1 MSTIKRDE
9 IEPLAIFLSVLN
21 VEEALA
27 TPATIA
33 DTVVTPINSTEFDVV
48 LQVNQS
54 IKNMQNVYKYLP
66 VDSNDW
72 INSLNS
78 INQAPDFNVKVM
90 WNSLDLYAL
99 ANQSSGTPTN
109 DSNYFFAS
117 SSFQYNNNNNLDA
130 TSSTD
135 RSGNPV
141 TNFGSDVPLYRAI
154 IQPNNSTLYQT
165 TNIAPQVDFVNE
177 LANAV
182 FGTGGNNS
190 SLFSNEPSLIQSYE
204 NAVFSGM
211 INISANYTSNVGSSY
226 GGVDTGSQNVDSN
239 GNFSYDPS
247 ESNPNDNTNPSYNG
261 LTSAFDV
268 FNQLLNEP
276 SRFELMRCVTSFVTG
291 DVDFDVATYPFY
303 SPTNTG
309 DLGGGSDYLDT
320 DSSNFSNVF
329 GGSNDQIPPTGIN
342 LNINTAAEGYDP
354 NIGGAIVYDSNVNT
368 TGYAYLGG
376 QTITIPSSSIKINL
390 GTGNIDTTL
399 QMQATFNTGYDSNNN
414 SYNMPLLSTI
424 SITEVDSRIVDGTT
438 VSVTL
443 DSNCTTNFYPP
454 DAPGAGGD
462 YRIVAEGVTNN
473 VGTIRL
479 TAKDEIINQFNG
491 DTTTYMKMPFI
502 EDDIVQVVFTIT
514 SNANQL
520 DASGDIIGTSVQRK
534 VLMQCVL
541 KSDESEF
548 ISGNYVY
555 QSNI

>member
-1 MSTIKRDE
+1 S
-9 IEPLAIFLSVLN
+9 
-21 VEEALA
+21 
-27 TPATIA
+27 
-33 DTVVTPINSTEFDVV
+33 
-48 LQVNQS
+48 
-54 IKNMQNVYKYLP
+54 
-66 VDSNDW
+66 
-72 INSLNS
+72 
-78 INQAPDFNVKVM
+78 
-90 WNSLDLYAL
+90 
-99 ANQSSGTPTN
+99 
-109 DSNYFFAS
+109 
-117 SSFQYNNNNNLDA
+117 
-130 TSSTD
+130 
-135 RSGNPV
+135 
-141 TNFGSDVPLYRAI
+141 
-154 IQPNNSTLYQT
+154 
-165 TNIAPQVDFVNE
+165 
-177 LANAV
+177 
-182 FGTGGNNS
+182 NS
-190 SLFSNEPSLIQSYE
+190 SLFSNENILFQSYE
-204 NAVFSGM
+204 NAVLAGM
-211 INISANYTSNVGSSY
+211 INIGADYTSNVGTSY
-226 GGVDTGSQNVDSN
+226 GGVDTGIQSIDEY
-239 GNFSYDPS
+239 GNFTYNPTQGS
-247 ESNPNDNTNPSYNG
+247 PNDNSNPSYNG

>member
-261 LTSAFDV
+261 LTSAFD
-268 FNQLLNEP
+268 
-276 SRFELMRCVTSFVTG
+276 
-291 DVDFDVATYPFY
+291 
-303 SPTNTG
+303 
-309 DLGGGSDYLDT
+309 
-320 DSSNFSNVF
+320 
-329 GGSNDQIPPTGIN
+329 
-342 LNINTAAEGYDP
+342 
-354 NIGGAIVYDSNVNT
+354 
-368 TGYAYLGG
+368 
-376 QTITIPSSSIKINL
+376 
-390 GTGNIDTTL
+390 
-399 QMQATFNTGYDSNNN
+399 
-414 SYNMPLLSTI
+414 
-424 SITEVDSRIVDGTT
+424 
-438 VSVTL
+438 
-443 DSNCTTNFYPP
+443 
-454 DAPGAGGD
+454 
-462 YRIVAEGVTNN
+462 
-473 VGTIRL
+473 
-479 TAKDEIINQFNG
+479 
-491 DTTTYMKMPFI
+491 
-502 EDDIVQVVFTIT
+502 
-514 SNANQL
+514 
-520 DASGDIIGTSVQRK
+520 
-534 VLMQCVL
+534 
-541 KSDESEF
+541 
-548 ISGNYVY
+548 
-555 QSNI
+555 